1 MEYLYDKLL
10 KYRNSDYYGFHMP
23 GHKRNGDLTG
33 CNLPY
38 GLDITEIDGFDDL
51 HHAEG
56 ILLQAQK
63 RAASVYH
70 ADETFYLINGSTS
83 GILSAVMGCA
93 AKGDKILCARNCHR
107 SVYHAIYMN
116 ELKPV
121 YIYPEFYNDIELNG
135 PINAGE
141 VTRALEQHSDIR
153 AVVITSPT
161 YDGVVSDV
169 GAIAEAVHR
178 KGIPLIVDEA
188 HGAHFG
194 MHPYF
199 PENSNVLGADVVIHS
214 LHKTL
219 PSLTQTALIH
229 LNGSLADRREIKR
242 YLHMLQTS
250 SPSYVLMAGMDEC
263 IRMLDTEG
271 AGCFQIYV
279 ELLEKLRKRLGRL
292 KNLKLAETDSFD
304 RSKIVI
310 SVKGT
315 GITSK
320 ELYKVL
326 LNKYHLQME
335 MTAGSYVLAMTSVGD
350 TEEGMERLAGA
361 LEEIDARIAFEKGSA
376 TKLVDQQQLHFALP
390 RLKQVYTSAET
401 GMIMKNNVS
410 ASVYKSWETSEGFVS
425 TEYAYI
431 YPPGIPLIVPGEE
444 ITAEAALLLRAYESM
459 GFSVEGPEK
468 EGKIEVLGNE

>member
-1 MEYLYDKLL
+1 MEYLYDKLI
-10 KYRNSDYYGFHMP
+10 KYRNSDYYAFHMP

-33 CNLPY
+33 CDLPY

-51 HHAEG
+51 HHADG

-83 GILSAVMGCA
+83 GILSAVMGCT

-121 YIYPEFYNDIELNG
+121 YIYPEFYSDIELNG
-135 PINAGE
+135 HINPAE
-141 VTRALEQHSDIR
+141 VTRTLEQHNDIR

-199 PENSNVLGADVVIHS
+199 PQNSNVLGADVVIHS

-229 LNGSLADRREIKR
+229 LNGSFVDRREIKR

-263 IRMLDTEG
+263 IRMLDNGSTR
-271 AGCFQIYV
+271 CFQTYV
-279 ELLEKLRKRLGRL
+279 ELLEKVRARLGRM
-292 KNLKLAETDSFD
+292 KNLKLIETDSFD

-315 GITSK
+315 DITSRG
-320 ELYKVL
+320 LYEVL
-326 LNKYHLQME
+326 LNQYHLQME

-350 TEEGMERLAGA
+350 TAEGMERLVEA
-361 LEEIDARIAFEKGSA
+361 LEEIDARIASERSSVK
-376 TKLVDQQQLHFALP
+376 KKQQIHFSLP

-401 GMIMKNNVS
+401 GMIMKNKVS
-410 ASVYKSWETSEGFVS
+410 ASEYKSWESSEGFVS
-425 TEYAYI
+425 AEYAYI

-444 ITAEAALLLRAYESM
+444 ITAEAVSQLSAYEKM

-468 EGKIEVLGNE
+468 QGKIEVLGNE